1 MVFQCHEV
9 NWTRVYSWNNNN
21 MQYAQQ
27 TILCIQFLHKCWPC
41 SYQWNSVVIWHNSP
55 EIQWRPAGSHHH
67 CIVRAH
73 CGSRTSVRGS
83 PSIALWL
90 LIIWFQETLWEICH
104 NCIVTLYQNCKTIHV
119 GIVTT
124 ALSCKAVATS
134 LVSPVLT
141 VSQYLWCT
149 TQCYM
154 LRSQQL
160 RQRIS

>member
-104 NCIVTLYQNCKTIHV
+104 NCIVTSHQNCKNIRVAITECMATVLSWLTGFLLCLWGCHHNWT
-119 GIVTT
+119 VTT
-124 ALSCKAVATS
+124 H
-134 LVSPVLT
+134 
-141 VSQYLWCT
+141 
-149 TQCYM
+149 CYG
-154 LRSQQL
+154 S
-160 RQRIS
+160 I